1 MIINRHNRMHYSQRG
16 FTLIELLLYFALAGV
31 MIAVLGSIGLNVL
44 GSRVKVHAQEDIR
57 YEAVQVM
64 EEIRMLIETADDIS
78 IQAGPATTTML
89 SLSMSDPLFDPTTIF
104 LQEGEILV
112 QEGSLLPYSLTGSSI
127 TAHTLDFED
136 RADPDAPYASVSIE
150 FSIASQEASQAHVA
164 PVTFMTTVTKRTG
177 S

>member
-1 MIINRHNRMHYSQRG
+1 MIINRHNRMQYSQRG

-104 LQEGEILV
+104 LQQRT
-112 QEGSLLPYSLTGSSI
+112 QEWQS
-127 TAHTLDFED
+127 DED
-136 RADPDAPYASVSIE
+136 RMVYPSYTSYSNKDHRQCA
-150 FSIASQEASQAHVA
+150 
-164 PVTFMTTVTKRTG
+164 K
-177 S
+177 